1 LAHRCRKG
9 AIHPIKPGH
18 EGEGSRAVLVT
29 DPTLPIHEAMGR

>member
-18 EGEGSRAVLVT
+18 EGEGDSAA
-29 DPTLPIHEAMGR
+29 DFGA